1 MSYLKFLLVF
11 LIPPLFAGA
20 FLFFKSKSLQK
31 KYTFTGITI
40 LSLLALIYTTPWDN
54 FLVANK
60 VWWYGTDRILGTIA
74 YVPVEEYCFFVLQT
88 YMTGFWTFLL
98 WLKSDKS
105 KVSLKKPILKA
116 GLIIALF
123 VIEFFSILMI
133 KIDSSFYMGLILS
146 WSIPIVLI
154 QTLAGF
160 GYIAA
165 HFKTFF
171 MAFMLPSLYLCL
183 ADAYAIYNGIWDIS
197 KNFTLGIKFGPLPLE
212 EVVFFFMTN
221 IMVAQGLLLFLYMK
235 EDLKTWK
242 ETYLLNIKL
251 KQGQIEK

>member
-1 MSYLKFLLVF
+1 M
-11 LIPPLFAGA
+11 
-20 FLFFKSKSLQK
+20 
-31 KYTFTGITI
+31 
-40 LSLLALIYTTPWDN
+40 IYTTPWDN

-74 YVPVEEYCFFVLQT
+74 YVPV
-88 YMTGFWTFLL
+88 
-98 WLKSDKS
+98 DKS

-133 KIDSSFYMGLILS
+133 KVDSSFYMGLILS

-154 QTLAGF
+154 QTIAGF

-212 EVVFFFMTN
+212 EVVFFFHDQHNGGTRFTSFLIHERGPKDLERNLPSQHQTKTRTN
-221 IMVAQGLLLFLYMK
+221 RKVKTIHSNNSKRVSELFSLLMLGRVFTK
-235 EDLKTWK
+235 CVDKQK
-242 ETYLLNIKL
+242 CLLNRAVGGYRKKGL
-251 KQGQIEK
+251 